1 MASWIRFSGE
11 PAERDSLTQTSQADL
26 ALSGR
31 WRKARSEWTREN
43 RRVAVMLGR
52 SCAMRVLVT
61 YSSGVAAQWSGRGAL
76 EVQTETHHMNWIKPR

>member
-1 MASWIRFSGE
+1 
-11 PAERDSLTQTSQADL
+11 
-26 ALSGR
+26 
-31 WRKARSEWTREN
+31 
-43 RRVAVMLGR
+43 MLGR